1 MALFERRETP
11 ETYADPR
18 QYRPFLRRD
27 FRRTCAYCERTEVFL
42 GGEEHFEVDHFRPRK
57 TFPEL
62 RCHYP
67 NLYYCCRKC
76 NQYKSSRWPSD
87 EQVKRGKVFADP
99 CVEDP
104 YLAHLLERWDGSLKE
119 LTACGEY
126 TNGHLRLDRPDL
138 CKWRRLREE
147 AREKLLEWRQLEENL
162 LRALGFPIF
171 NRAEIEQKIEL
182 VRGLTVEV
190 QDRFQVG

>member
-1 MALFERRETP
+1 M
-11 ETYADPR
+11 
-18 QYRPFLRRD
+18 
-27 FRRTCAYCERTEVFL
+27 
-42 GGEEHFEVDHFRPRK
+42 
-57 TFPEL
+57 
-62 RCHYP
+62 
-67 NLYYCCRKC
+67 
-76 NQYKSSRWPSD
+76 
-87 EQVKRGKVFADP
+87 
-99 CVEDP
+99 
-104 YLAHLLERWDGSLKE
+104 AHLLERWDGSLKE